1 MVELFKETN
10 WNVWYDVLARG
21 NPPLALQFLLINLL
35 FFIIF
40 AFRRLRGKR
49 SSHNNWSYLI
59 HGVLILIN
67 AGILYQGELMPFYQ
81 RNILMFYYKLHAVV
95 T

>member
-1 MVELFKETN
+1 MVELFKHTN
-10 WNVWYDVLARG
+10 WSVWYDVLAKG
-21 NPPLALQFLLINLL
+21 NPPLALQFLLINSL

-49 SSHNNWSYLI
+49 SHHNNVVYFV
-59 HGVLILIN
+59 HGVLLLAN
-67 AGILYQGELMPFYQ
+67 AGVIFQGDLAPYYQ
-81 RNILMFYYKLHAVV
+81 RNILEFWHKLHAVI